1 MENCEKSITFTF
13 YAFFLC
19 STAIEII
26 FLFQIPYYYF
36 SLPLK
41 CLKIVRILLGII
53 NFLIEL
59 FFEVIK
65 YAEYLI
71 KKEEQSD
78 VVSIKRRYGLTDK
91 ILIIIAFIISAFTLA
106 YNFTG
111 IVLNTKYLKKE
122 DSSSLQHSLYVD
134 SLLFLIEN
142 ILILLCWLFFF
153 IYWLFK
159 IKGFIE
165 TQKLYKEKA
174 NNVDKAPPPGP
185 QQQQVSSERELK
197 NKNSNQ

>member
-142 ILILLCWLFFF
+142 ILISLCWLFFF
-153 IYWLFK
+153 IFWSLK
-159 IKGFIE
+159 IKRFIE
-165 TQKLYKEKA
+165 EQKLIPEK
-174 NNVDKAPPPGP
+174 VIEEPPAPP
-185 QQQQVSSERELK
+185 QAQVSSEREL
-197 NKNSNQ
+197 NKENNN